1 MVGGDG
7 VFYFAEFHVRCA
19 VNIILF
25 HPNSLL
31 LFGKAAY
38 IHVRNMWWDM
48 LVANRGR
55 QEDRR
60 IYKWKSHL
68 NIIISR
74 RVSNIHICNN
84 TAKTFH
90 TTNIQIEE

>member
-38 IHVRNMWWDM
+38 IHVRNMW
-48 LVANRGR
+48 
-55 QEDRR
+55 
-60 IYKWKSHL
+60 
-68 NIIISR
+68 
-74 RVSNIHICNN
+74 
-84 TAKTFH
+84 
-90 TTNIQIEE
+90 